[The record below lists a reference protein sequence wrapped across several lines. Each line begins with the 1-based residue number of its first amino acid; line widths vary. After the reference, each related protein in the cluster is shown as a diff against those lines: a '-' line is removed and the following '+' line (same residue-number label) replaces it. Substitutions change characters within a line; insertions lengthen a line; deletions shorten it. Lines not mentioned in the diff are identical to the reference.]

1 MAHLKTLNAPKLWP
15 VGRKKTKFVAKA
27 SPGPHPLNRGITL
40 SLLLKEILNYAKTT
54 REVKKILNNKQI
66 VVDKIPRKNHK
77 FPVGIMDLIEIP
89 KLNQSYRLIIDNKK
103 KFVVNETKGENS
115 NLKPLK
121 IIGKT
126 TLKKNKTQLNLFDGR
141 NILVDN
147 DSYKVGDTIIYN
159 LAKNKIESHL
169 KLGKKARVYIIE
181 GKYQGR
187 MGEVEEIKKETK
199 DDRILIKD
207 KNGNF
212 ETLKKYAFV
221 IDENVI
227 G

>member
-15 VGRKKTKFVAKA
+15 VERKKTKFVAKS

-40 SLLLKEILNYAKTT
+40 SLLLREILNYAKTT
-54 REVKKILNNKQI
+54 REIKKIINAKQI
-66 VVDKIPRKNHK
+66 IIDKVPRKDHK

-89 KLNQSYRLIIDNKK
+89 KLNKSYRLIVNNKK
-103 KFVVNETKGENS
+103 KFVVNEVNGENS

-126 TLKKNKTQLNLFDGR
+126 TLKNNKTQLNLFDGR
-141 NILVDN
+141 NIIVEK

-159 LAKNKIESHL
+159 FAKNKIESYL
-169 KLGKKARVYIIE
+169 KLGKKARVYIMD

-187 MGEVEEIKKETK
+187 IGEVEDIKKEVK
-199 DDRILIKD
+199 NDRIVIKD
-207 KNGNF
+207 KDGKF
-212 ETLKKYAFV
+212 ETLKKYTFV

-227 G
+227 S

>member
-15 VGRKKTKFVAKA
+15 VERKKTKFTAKS
-27 SPGPHPLNRGITL
+27 SPGPHSLTKGITL
-40 SLLLKEILNYAKTT
+40 SLLLREILNYAKTT
-54 REVKKILNNKQI
+54 REIKKIINARQI
-66 VVDKIPRKNHK
+66 IIDKVPRKNYR

-89 KLNQSYRLIIDNKK
+89 KLNKSYRLIVDNKK
-103 KFVVNETKGENS
+103 KFVVNEVNGENS

-141 NILVDN
+141 NVIVDK

-159 LAKNKIESHL
+159 FAKNSIQSYL
-169 KLGKKARVYIIE
+169 KLGKKARVYIMD

-187 MGEVEEIKKETK
+187 IGEVEDIKKEAK
-199 DDRILIKD
+199 NDRIVIKD
-207 KNGNF
+207 KDGKF

-221 IDENVI
+221 IDENI
-227 G
+227 IS